1 MVHQIRRMRRSYVI
15 TRMLISNVQ
24 NTTASETKT
33 KTPRIPTKITTQ
45 SRTTKLKLQGQR
57 ERAIAPLRHTV
68 GHLVCDPCAHQFGR
82 TQGTGT
88 GTYHTDSE

>member
-1 MVHQIRRMRRSYVI
+1 MVHQIRRMRRSCH
-15 TRMLISNVQ
+15 
-24 NTTASETKT
+24 NTHVNIKCSKHNSQRDKN
-33 KTPRIPTKITTQ
+33 KTPRTPIKITTQ